1 MDSLV
6 YFLFKERTSFLF
18 VGTLA
23 MLLLGKPT
31 VASFIAGVPFVIAGE
46 AIRLWVSG
54 CLNKLD
60 SLATAGPFALCRNPM
75 YIGTFLISTGY
86 FIMANRLD
94 VLIVGTILFWLFHAG
109 AVLYEEKLLREKF
122 GTEYKRYCERVPRF
136 IPRFRRFA
144 GKGQFSLEQLVVNRE
159 HKRIILA
166 VIIIALLFL
175 KIHYPGFSF
184 INWGVAL
191 RP

>member
-6 YFLFKERTSFLF
+6 YFLFRKRTSFLF
-18 VGTLA
+18 IGTFA
-23 MLLLGKPT
+23 MLLLGKPNI
-31 VASFIAGVPFVIAGE
+31 ASFVAGVPFVIAGE

-54 CLNKLD
+54 YLNKLN

-94 VLIVGTILFWLFHAG
+94 VWIVGTILFWLFHAG
-109 AVLYEEKLLREKF
+109 AVFYEEKLLREKF
-122 GTEYKRYCERVPRF
+122 GTEYERYCDQVPRF

-144 GKGQFSLEQLVVNRE
+144 GNGQFSLEQLVINRE
-159 HKRIILA
+159 HQRITLA
-166 VIIIALLFL
+166 IIIIALLFL
-175 KIHYPGFSF
+175 KMRFPGFSF
-184 INWGVAL
+184 MNWGLAL